1 MREVPG
7 RSGVPSYQIYE
18 LHEKQSDYC
27 LCIPVLNEGERII
40 NELSRAQKNNIHTL
54 VDIIICD
61 GGSTDGSIDPNKLA
75 GLGVNTLIIKNGA
88 GKQGAQ
94 LRTGFD
100 VAFNRR
106 YKGILTIDGNNKDSI
121 ESVPLFIEK
130 LDEGYDFVQ
139 GSRFVDGGNA
149 INTPFV
155 RLLALRLVHAPVISI
170 ASGHLFTD
178 TTSAFRAYSPR
189 YLFAD
194 ETDIFRDVFSG
205 YELLA
210 YLSIRWSQLGL
221 SACEVPVTR
230 AYPKGEKTP
239 TKISPIKGNLNL
251 LKILFSAAAGKYNP
265 EGNR

>member
-1 MREVPG
+1 MREVPDKA
-7 RSGVPSYQIYE
+7 GVPSYKIWE

-27 LCIPVLNEGERII
+27 LCIPVLNEGERIL
-40 NELSRAQKNNIHTL
+40 NELSRAKKAGIDSL

-61 GGSTDGSIDPNKLA
+61 GGSSDGSMDPDKLD
-75 GLGVNTLIIKNGA
+75 GLGVNTLIVKTGK

-100 VAFNRR
+100 VALERS
-106 YKGILTIDGNNKDSI
+106 YAGILTIDGNDKDSI

-130 LDEGYDFVQ
+130 LKQGYDFVQ
-139 GSRFVDGGNA
+139 GSRFIKGGSA
-149 INTPFV
+149 VNTPLI
-155 RLLALRLVHAPVISI
+155 RLMALRLIHAPVISI
-170 ASGHLFTD
+170 AAKYRFTD
-178 TTSAFRAYSPR
+178 TTSAFRGYSPE

-221 SACEVPVTR
+221 KACEVPVTR

-239 TKISPIKGNLNL
+239 TKISPIKGNINL
-251 LKILFSAAAGKYNP
+251 LKILFSAAAGKYDP
-265 EGNR
+265 EGIR